1 MEYGQIQGATFFAN
15 SGMSVY
21 HIYDKKVSVAGMG
34 DVSFD
39 EVLSSKQ
46 FRKIFVM
53 LGINELGYPMNSTV
67 KKYAGLIETLRQRQ
81 PDAVIYIEANLHVTQ
96 KRSAQDAIYNNANID
111 LFNQEIAKLADGKQ
125 IRYVDVNPLFDD
137 GAGNLAEGYTNDATH
152 VLGKYY
158 QVWADW
164 LASGAD
170 GQTVP

>member
-1 MEYGQIQGATFFAN
+1 MNISGIRSLSEIPGLWDLWNTGRFRELPFFAN

-111 LFNQEIAKLADGKQ
+111 LFNQEDRETGGRKTD
-125 IRYVDVNPLFDD
+125 PLC
-137 GAGNLAEGYTNDATH
+137 GCESA
-152 VLGKYY
+152 V
-158 QVWADW
+158 
-164 LASGAD
+164 
-170 GQTVP
+170 